1 MDYHNFPLF
10 SRPLVIGYDNI
21 HTHSEEKCYG
31 QLSALSSERTCR
43 SIIPVYPKSNRSR
56 KGLAQCQVSIK
67 GKDKRVREHK
77 AWLQGGTRRRKQA
90 RNTRIV
96 RREEWSVERPTTV
109 IACQKSGGKEE
120 PITATIQCEGTA
132 CLRGFVIWGM

>member
-10 SRPLVIGYDNI
+10 SRPLVIGYDNL

-31 QLSALSSERTCR
+31 QLSAVSSERTCR

-56 KGLAQCQVSIK
+56 KGLALCQVSIK

-77 AWLQGGTRRRKQA
+77 AWLQGG
-90 RNTRIV
+90 N
-96 RREEWSVERPTTV
+96 E
-109 IACQKSGGKEE
+109 KEE
-120 PITATIQCEGTA
+120 ASTQYEDRTQRRVECGETHNSDCMSKEWGK
-132 CLRGFVIWGM
+132 RGANNSSVRGQLALEVS